1 MRGAQRTDRKELVV
15 AASHRTTLSS
25 PRLAPT
31 LCHIFG
37 SPPPCD
43 STSCALR
50 RLPLAQVLPLGPRPR
65 FAPMEV
71 QRSGNDGAR
80 SHRRPVASA
89 AGRHHPDLAAPSSEA
104 PSERDRAG
112 EWPSSRPSLC
122 LPVVAAAAAPSRST
136 LSNTGSVGTAII
148 SILPLLFNWRSSFFR
163 RMLDPWTTILPSR

>member
-80 SHRRPVASA
+80 SHRSQVSFNSLMIYKGQFKTKWFSSLLEQVWYVVECIDTLHHCYFEFWQLSA
-89 AGRHHPDLAAPSSEA
+89 T
-104 PSERDRAG
+104 
-112 EWPSSRPSLC
+112 
-122 LPVVAAAAAPSRST
+122 V
-136 LSNTGSVGTAII
+136 I
-148 SILPLLFNWRSSFFR
+148 PLYFQYWANYKFG
-163 RMLDPWTTILPSR
+163 